1 MRISDGSSDVCSS
14 DLAAALGCARRAL
27 DEATRRAIER
37 RLGEGRLA
45 DNPITQSKLA
55 EMVLDVDASA
65 LLIYR
70 AAWLRDVKGQRNSRE
85 AALAKLHATERE
97 IGRAHV

>member
-1 MRISDGSSDVCSS
+1 MATLDVFRTTVG
-14 DLAAALGCARRAL
+14 AAALGFARRAL

-55 EMVLDVDASA
+55 EMVIDVDASA
-65 LLIYR
+65 LPIYR
-70 AAWLRDVKGQRNSRE
+70 AAWLRVVKGQRNSRE
-85 AALAKLHATERE
+85 AALATLHATESE
-97 IGRAHV
+97 IGRANV